1 MLLDLVVAEVFG
13 ERIIGVDGCIW
24 LWMAHFNK
32 GVAYHDAV
40 LLVMKKSFDFGL
52 SGQLHDIFN
61 NVRDGVYRAVEI
73 GSGNILVYM
82 FVSKGEMAT
91 YIASCLR
98 FGEVGSIA
106 ANVEYN
112 STSGVSDR
120 SIWM

>member
-1 MLLDLVVAEVFG
+1 M
-13 ERIIGVDGCIW
+13 
-24 LWMAHFNK
+24 WMAHFNK